1 MTSNVLTCSAS
12 TLVSNNKFKY
22 SPLPVGLGP
31 SSLVSTTPSLKSP
44 SSRPSGRLVVKA
56 QQEGSPNFLNPI
68 EAEHFNKKV
77 ALLETSPYVR
87 TPWNTSEDETEIRM
101 WFDMPGLGADNIDVN
116 IVDNLLIIKGDGG
129 IDAFGSKISS
139 PYDTRVQL
147 PFNSWKEEITAVFKH
162 GVLYIIVPK
171 VIKFEHKVIHVPVRS
186 IV

>member
-77 ALLETSPYVR
+77 ALLETSPYGKNFI
-87 TPWNTSEDETEIRM
+87 PSN
-101 WFDMPGLGADNIDVN
+101 A
-116 IVDNLLIIKGDGG
+116 LL
-129 IDAFGSKISS
+129 
-139 PYDTRVQL
+139 
-147 PFNSWKEEITAVFKH
+147 
-162 GVLYIIVPK
+162 
-171 VIKFEHKVIHVPVRS
+171 
-186 IV
+186 